1 MYTQKYQNIR
11 SLGRT
16 DGNWLFPFVFGAL
29 IGIVLF
35 GSDSYSAKRAYPI
48 DVNQDGAKDVVVT
61 NNEGEVTIFQSEGDS
76 LRKLESPS
84 DDLLKKVREE
94 IKNLETINKTYKV
107 VK

>member
-1 MYTQKYQNIR
+1 MYTQKYQNVR

-16 DGNWLFPFVFGAL
+16 NGDCLMPFVFGAL

-35 GSDSYSAKRAYPI
+35 GSDSYSAKRAYQI

-61 NNEGEVTIFQSEGDS
+61 NKEGELAIFQSEGDS

-84 DDLLKKVREE
+84 QDLLKKVREE
-94 IKNLETINKTYKV
+94 IRRLEGGK
-107 VK
+107 